1 MSLKFM
7 YIIIKFHAESVL
19 YLDLYTAKSI
29 MSSFKPPF
37 RETSWQ
43 LCRGSNGICTRPSK
57 LEMRTSTGITH
68 LRQVLLA
75 TFVLF
80 LQYSRKR
87 RKFYETLLE
96 TFQEKWPEK
105 SKNSALNDKNSRLC

>member
-1 MSLKFM
+1 
-7 YIIIKFHAESVL
+7 
-19 YLDLYTAKSI
+19 
-29 MSSFKPPF
+29 
-37 RETSWQ
+37 
-43 LCRGSNGICTRPSK
+43 
-57 LEMRTSTGITH
+57 MRTSTGITH